1 MSRKQLCSS
10 LYALLACCFAISS
23 HTLGRESHPVYSSLT
38 AHEWGTFTSIA
49 GRVGQAV
56 EWSPHTGSTDL
67 PAFVE
72 HFRNPGFKR
81 GLCGTVRMETPV
93 IYLYDS
99 REEPSRQSGFLQGRH
114 HGVVSSRPPRRGPP
128 PTYLMALST
137 SYTPTEALRGT
148 QRPSRQ
154 F

>member
-1 MSRKQLCSS
+1 ARSGKQLCSS

-23 HTLGRESHPVYSSLT
+23 HTLGRESYPVYSSLT

-56 EWSPHTGSTDL
+56 EWSPLTGSTDL
-67 PAFVE
+67 FAIPASSAACAAPCAWK
-72 HFRNPGFKR
+72 HRSSISMTR
-81 GLCGTVRMETPV
+81 GKK
-93 IYLYDS
+93 
-99 REEPSRQSGFLQGRH
+99 PSPSKWLSPRA
-114 HGVVSSRPPRRGPP
+114 SSRSGILAPAASSPP

-148 QRPSRQ
+148 L
-154 F
+154 